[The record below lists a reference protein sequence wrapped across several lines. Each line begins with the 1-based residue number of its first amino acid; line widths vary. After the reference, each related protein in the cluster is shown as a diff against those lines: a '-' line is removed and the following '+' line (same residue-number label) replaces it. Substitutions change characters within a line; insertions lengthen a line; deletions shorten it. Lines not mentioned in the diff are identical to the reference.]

1 MPEGSAPRSNVEL
14 SGSPGPNESRLAAIL
29 ESAMDAI
36 VSVDE
41 AQRIV
46 LFNRAAEQMFGCS
59 AAEAVGSPLARF
71 LPERFRS
78 RHEGWVRSFG
88 ATGST
93 ARRMG
98 ALGEVRAL
106 RADGTEVEVEASISQ
121 ADTTGGKVY
130 TVVLRDITERKAFEA
145 ELRTRDEALRRAQRI
160 GRVGTWEMDAGGSLD
175 WSEETFRIFG
185 REAASAPPNFEQFLA
200 DVHGDDR
207 DTVRAFVEGLAA
219 NPGER
224 QVEYRV
230 TARDGEIRVV
240 LQRSGVLLGPDGGP
254 TRVVGT
260 IQDITELRELEQ
272 RLLHAQKMDSIGRLA
287 GGIAHDFNNLLTA
300 ILGYTEM
307 LEAQLS
313 GDARLVEFVRQVRA
327 AGERAAE
334 LTSHLLAFA
343 RKQIVQPRVVD
354 LNGLLRD
361 VERLLRRLLGE
372 TVELHSSLAPE
383 LGAVRIDPGRFEQV
397 LVNLAVNARDAMPA
411 GGTLTLETLDVHLDE
426 EYARQHPGV
435 VAGRYVLLAVSD
447 TGVGMDAKTQARVF
461 EPFFTTKQAGKGT
474 GLGLSMVY
482 GIVRQAGGHIWLYS
496 EIGRGTT
503 FKIYLPQVDVAAES
517 TVAARPIPP
526 SAGGDETILLVEDEP
541 VVRRMAADSL
551 AALGYRVLVAADGAE
566 ATAIADRHPDAID
579 LLLTD
584 VILPKRSG
592 PAIAE
597 HVQARHPRCRVLFVS
612 GYTANAIVHRGIL
625 DEGVRF
631 LAKPFTPG
639 ALGRRVR
646 EVLDAP

>member
-1 MPEGSAPRSNVEL
+1 LRET
-14 SGSPGPNESRLAAIL
+14 RLAAIL

-41 AQRIV
+41 AQRII
-46 LFNRAAEQMFGCS
+46 LFNRAAEAMFGCS
-59 AAEAVGSPLARF
+59 AADAVGSPLARF

-88 ATGST
+88 STGST

-106 RADGTEVEVEASISQ
+106 RADGVEVEVEASISH
-121 ADTTGGKVY
+121 AETEAGKVY

-145 ELRTRDEALRRAQRI
+145 ELRARDEALRRAQRI
-160 GRVGTWEMDAGGSLD
+160 GRVGTWEMDAAGNLS

-185 REAASAPPNFEQFLA
+185 LASENPPPNFEQFLV
-200 DVHGDDR
+200 DVHSDDR
-207 DTVRAFVEGLAA
+207 DTVRAFIEGLAA

-230 TARDGEIRVV
+230 VARDGETRIV
-240 LQRSGVLLGPDGGP
+240 LQRSGVLIGPDGGP
-254 TRVVGT
+254 ARVVGT

-307 LEAQLS
+307 LETELS
-313 GDARLVEFVRQVRA
+313 GDVRLVDFVHQVRA

-354 LNGLLRD
+354 LNVMLGEI
-361 VERLLRRLLGE
+361 ERLLRRLLGE
-372 TVELHSSLAPE
+372 TIELRTSLASTI
-383 LGAVRIDPGRFEQV
+383 GAVRIDPGRFEQV
-397 LVNLAVNARDAMPA
+397 LVNLAVNSRDAMPA
-411 GGTLTLETLDVHLDE
+411 GGTLTLETLDVALDE

-435 VAGRYVLLAVSD
+435 VPGRYVLLAVSD

-503 FKIYLPQVDVAAES
+503 FKIYLPQVEVVAEDAK
-517 TVAARPIPP
+517 VVRGAGPA
-526 SAGGDETILLVEDEP
+526 AGGDETILLVEDEA

-551 AALGYRVLVAADGAE
+551 AALGYRVLTAADGAE
-566 ATAIADRHPDAID
+566 AIEIADRYPGAID

-584 VILPKRSG
+584 VILPRRSG
-592 PAIAE
+592 PAVAE
-597 HVQARHPRCRVLFVS
+597 HVRTRYPECRVLFVS
-612 GYTANAIVHRGIL
+612 GYTANAIVHHGIL

-646 EVLDAP
+646 EVLDAS

>member
-1 MPEGSAPRSNVEL
+1 
-14 SGSPGPNESRLAAIL
+14 
-29 ESAMDAI
+29 
-36 VSVDE
+36 
-41 AQRIV
+41 
-46 LFNRAAEQMFGCS
+46 
-59 AAEAVGSPLARF
+59 
-71 LPERFRS
+71 
-78 RHEGWVRSFG
+78 
-88 ATGST
+88 
-93 ARRMG
+93 MG

-106 RADGTEVEVEASISQ
+106 RADGTEIEVEASISQ
-121 ADTTGGKVY
+121 ADTPDGKVF

-145 ELRTRDEALRRAQRI
+145 ALRARDEELRRAQRI
-160 GRVGTWEMDAGGSLD
+160 GRVGTWEMDAAGKLG

-185 REAASAPPNFEQFLA
+185 RAQGGSPPTFEEFLT
-200 DVHGDDR
+200 DVQVDDR

-230 TARDGEIRVV
+230 TAHDGETRVV

-254 TRVVGT
+254 LRVVGT

-272 RLLHAQKMDSIGRLA
+272 RLLQSQKMDSIGRLA
-287 GGIAHDFNNLLTA
+287 GGVAHDFNNLLTA
-300 ILGYTEM
+300 ILGYAEL
-307 LEAQLS
+307 LEGAL
-313 GDARLVEFVRQVRA
+313 GKDPRLVEHVRQVRA

-334 LTSHLLAFA
+334 LTSQLLAFA
-343 RKQIVQPRVVD
+343 RRQIVQPRIVD
-354 LNGLLRD
+354 LNQMLRE

-372 TVELHSSLAPE
+372 TIE
-383 LGAVRIDPGRFEQV
+383 LGISPAASLGTVRIDPGRFEQV

-411 GGTLTLETLDVHLDE
+411 GGTLTLETLDVLLDE

-435 VAGRYVLLAVSD
+435 VPGRYVLLAVSD
-447 TGVGMDAKTQARVF
+447 TGVGMDARTQARVF
-461 EPFFTTKQAGKGT
+461 EPFFTTKPAGRGT

-496 EIGRGTT
+496 ELGRGTT
-503 FKIYLPQVDVAAES
+503 FKIYLPRAEEGA
-517 TVAARPIPP
+517 TAEAAAREPAPA
-526 SAGGDETILLVEDEP
+526 AGGAETILLVEDEA

-566 ATAIADRHPDAID
+566 AVELADRHAGD
-579 LLLTD
+579 LHLVVTD

-592 PAIAE
+592 PSVAE
-597 HVQARHPRCRVLFVS
+597 HVLSRRPEAKVLFVS
-612 GYTANAIVHRGIL
+612 GYTANAIVHQGVL

-639 ALGRRVR
+639 ALGRKVR
-646 EVLDAP
+646 EVLDGP